1 MKEPD
6 SMNRISIGAFTT
18 ASISAATALLLALP
32 AQANQPNM
40 KAALASLNEA
50 KQSLQKAS
58 SGKDGHRVKAMELI
72 DEAIEQVKKGIEAGR
87 D

>member
-1 MKEPD
+1 MK
-6 SMNRISIGAFTT
+6 RISIGSLTT
-18 ASISAATALLLALP
+18 ASIFAAAAMMLALP

-50 KQSLQKAS
+50 KQSLRKAT
-58 SGKDGHRVKAMELI
+58 SGKDGHRVKAIELI